1 MSDKKRRRRKRPE
14 AAINITNL
22 VDVTLTLLIV
32 FMIVAPLLEQGLE
45 IELPESAVAEN
56 LVTEDQIIL
65 VECDKA
71 GTVHINRIEVLPGA
85 VEETIRALIEEFGMV
100 PVQIRAD
107 KDLPY
112 GNVIGIM
119 GQIKAAGVESIDAE
133 TQPLS
138 IGE

>member
-85 VEETIRALIEEFGMV
+85 VEETIRALIEEFGTV

>member
-71 GTVHINRIEVLPGA
+71 GTVHINRTEVLPGA